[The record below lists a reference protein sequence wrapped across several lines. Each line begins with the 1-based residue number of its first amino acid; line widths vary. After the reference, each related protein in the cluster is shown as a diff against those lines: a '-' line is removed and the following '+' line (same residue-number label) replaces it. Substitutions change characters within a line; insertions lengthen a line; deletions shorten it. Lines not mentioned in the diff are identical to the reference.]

1 MSTHRLY
8 YADAYQTEFDAQV
21 VALREDGWAA
31 LDQSAFYPTSG
42 GQPLTRARWKAR
54 TKRCG

>member
-31 LDQSAFYPTSG
+31 LDQSAF
-42 GQPLTRARWKAR
+42 
-54 TKRCG
+54 